1 VIVVPNISENCAL
14 TPAVR
19 VLCGLEKRFK
29 PFNLNGY
36 RAMFKVMG
44 NSKYRLITSILF
56 LACCLSNTARARDFV
71 DLVQYCEECH
81 GLDGVSTIPEV
92 PIIAGFSEEG
102 FLNTIDVFR
111 ENERI
116 AMEFHIPGEP
126 ETVMNEIAQSLN
138 DDEVEELAK
147 YFSGLEFKPAKQ
159 SADPEKASR
168 GAILH
173 KKSCEKCHTN
183 NGKDPVEDAAIL
195 AGQWTPYLQRQ
206 FDNILTKKRLVPKS
220 MYRRVKKLSAQDI
233 EALLHF
239 YAQEGNK

>member
-1 VIVVPNISENCAL
+1 MVKIMDK
-14 TPAVR
+14 
-19 VLCGLEKRFK
+19 G
-29 PFNLNGY
+29 
-36 RAMFKVMG
+36 
-44 NSKYRLITSILF
+44 KYRLMTATL
-56 LACCLSNTARARDFV
+56 LLVCCLSNTAQARDFV
-71 DLVQYCEECH
+71 DLVKYCEECH
-81 GLDGVSTIPEV
+81 GMDGVSTIPDV

-116 AMEFHIPGEP
+116 AMEFHKPGEP
-126 ETVMNEIAQSLN
+126 ETVMNEIAQSLS

-147 YFSGLEFKPAKQ
+147 YYSGLKFKPAKQ

-195 AGQWTPYLQRQ
+195 AGQWMPYLERQ
-206 FDNILTKKRLVPKS
+206 FDNILSKKRLVPKS
-220 MYRRVKKLSAQDI
+220 MYRRVKKLSPQDI

-239 YAQEGNK
+239 YALEGNK

>member
-1 VIVVPNISENCAL
+1 MLWRMTTCNQ
-14 TPAVR
+14 
-19 VLCGLEKRFK
+19 
-29 PFNLNGY
+29 
-36 RAMFKVMG
+36 
-44 NSKYRLITSILF
+44 RLISAILF
-56 LACCLSNTARARDFV
+56 LTCCFSNFAQARDFV
-71 DLVQYCEECH
+71 DLVKYCEDCH
-81 GLDGVSTIPEV
+81 GLDGLSTTPDV

-102 FLNTIDVFR
+102 FLNTIEVFR

-116 AMEFHIPGEP
+116 AMEFHKPGEP

-138 DDEVEELAK
+138 DKEVEELAK
-147 YFSGLEFKPAKQ
+147 YYSGLKFKPAIQ

-195 AGQWTPYLQRQ
+195 AGQWMPYLERQ
-206 FDNILTKKRLVPKS
+206 FDNILTKKRLVTKS
-220 MYRRVKKLSAQDI
+220 MYRRVKKLSAEDI

-239 YAQEGNK
+239 YALEGNK